1 MGIEPGQELGFR
13 TYPGPGT
20 GDLVIDTPDGRRI
33 VTERGDGYE
42 RLYAEINVTGARC
55 IDENSWKQFSPVC

>member
-13 TYPGPGT
+13 TYPGPHT

-33 VTERGDGYE
+33 VTQFGNGYE
-42 RLYAEINVTGARC
+42 RLDAEIRAFTALQNKYVSTV
-55 IDENSWKQFSPVC
+55 N